1 MKKVV
6 ASLLATLPLVV
17 AAQDSGAP
25 VAPPQASP
33 TAGSAAAQQHPTA
46 QAQPDRRPGHR
57 RDAWYIGFGLGGAYG
72 SVSDGP
78 RTLSFAEFVGRS
90 PTTWSGNFKV
100 GATLTPKLLL
110 GFEMTVMRSTASE
123 EAFGVTNY
131 DAVATLFPLEEGFLV
146 RAGGGLSANT
156 LAQRGTNVMAGAGY
170 AFWVGESLN
179 LTANLDYSAQ
189 FWGGDL
195 GLTRSGF
202 WALGLG
208 FDWY

>member
-1 MKKVV
+1 
-6 ASLLATLPLVV
+6 
-17 AAQDSGAP
+17 
-25 VAPPQASP
+25 
-33 TAGSAAAQQHPTA
+33 
-46 QAQPDRRPGHR
+46 
-57 RDAWYIGFGLGGAYG
+57 
-72 SVSDGP
+72 
-78 RTLSFAEFVGRS
+78 
-90 PTTWSGNFKV
+90 
-100 GATLTPKLLL
+100 
-110 GFEMTVMRSTASE
+110 MTVMRSTASE